1 MKKIFFM
8 LIFAAVLI
16 FVNSACKDKDK
27 LEVDLIYSA
36 TYDSDSGKSLFV
48 RYYSI
53 SDGTLFFIKI
63 KGLGA
68 EEHTLPQAVFAS
80 GSRYT
85 DFLNF
90 ECLVK
95 GDEMQVLE
103 LDSDGNWESIFS
115 GRERK

>member
-1 MKKIFFM
+1 M
-8 LIFAAVLI
+8 LQEIK
-16 FVNSACKDKDK
+16 VNRDRYYKVGYYPELKHYILAKTITWIAWY
-27 LEVDLIYSA
+27 E
-36 TYDSDSGKSLFV
+36 

-68 EEHTLPQAVFAS
+68 EEHTLPQAVSAS

-95 GDEMQVLE
+95 DDEMQVLE
-103 LDSDGNWESIFS
+103 LDSDGNWKPIFS

>member
-1 MKKIFFM
+1 M
-8 LIFAAVLI
+8 LI
-16 FVNSACKDKDK
+16 FVNSACKNKDK
-27 LEVDLIYSA
+27 LGVDLIYSA

-53 SDGTLFFIKI
+53 SDGTLFFIKV

-80 GSRYT
+80 GARYT

-103 LDSDGNWESIFS
+103 LDSDGNWKPIFS

>member
-1 MKKIFFM
+1 MKKIFFT

-16 FVNSACKDKDK
+16 FVNSACKNKDK

-36 TYDSDSGKSLFV
+36 TYDSDSGKSLLV
-48 RYYSI
+48 KYYSI
-53 SDGTLFFIKI
+53 SDGTLFFIKV

-68 EEHTLPQAVFAS
+68 EEHTLPQAVSAS

-103 LDSDGNWESIFS
+103 LDSDGNWKSIFS

>member
-1 MKKIFFM
+1 MKKIFFT
-8 LIFAAVLI
+8 LILTAAVI
-16 FVNSACKDKDK
+16 FLNSSCKNKNELGVN
-27 LEVDLIYSA
+27 LIYSA

-48 RYYSI
+48 KYYSL
-53 SDGTLFFIKI
+53 SDGTLFFIKV

-68 EEHTLPQAVFAS
+68 EEHTLPQAVSAS
-80 GSRYT
+80 GVRYT

-103 LDSDGNWESIFS
+103 LDSDGNWKPIFS

>member
-1 MKKIFFM
+1 M
-8 LIFAAVLI
+8 I
-16 FVNSACKDKDK
+16 FVNSACKNKDK

-36 TYDSDSGKSLFV
+36 TYDSDYGKSLFV

-53 SDGTLFFIKI
+53 SDGTLFFIKV

-68 EEHTLPQAVFAS
+68 EEQTLPQAVSAS
-80 GSRYT
+80 GVRCT